1 VATTSEWIQG
11 ARPRTLPAALAPIA
25 VGTGIA
31 IGAGAFDGLRAA
43 LALIVAVALQIAV
56 NYSNDYSDGIRG
68 TDQIRVGPVRLV
80 GQKLAKPHEVKRAA
94 FIFFG
99 LAMISGTILVVLTTQ
114 WWLFAVGA
122 ASITAAWFYTG
133 GSRPYGYAGFGE
145 LFVFLF
151 FGIVPVMGT
160 AYVQTLQLSPLAL
173 WAGVGVGSLAC
184 SILITNNVRDIPG
197 DLKHNKLTLA
207 VRLGDRNTRRLF
219 YVSLIIGFV
228 VPVAVATFV
237 TPFALLALIAAPLAV
252 GPVRLISTGVQ
263 GPALIPV
270 LKLTGLILLVYGL
283 GFGSGLALG
292 G

>member
-1 VATTSEWIQG
+1 MATTSEWIQG

>member
-31 IGAGAFDGLRAA
+31 IGAGAFNWLRAA
-43 LALIVAVALQIAV
+43 LALVVAISLQIAV

-68 TDQIRVGPVRLV
+68 TDHIRVGPVRLV
-80 GQKLAKPHEVKRAA
+80 GQNLARPHEVKRAA
-94 FIFFG
+94 FVFFA
-99 LAMISGTILVVLTTQ
+99 LAMISGTILVILTTQ

-145 LFVFLF
+145 LFVFIF

-160 AYVQTLQLSPLAL
+160 VYVQTLQLSPVAM

-184 SILITNNVRDIPG
+184 SILITNNLRDIPS
-197 DLKHNKLTLA
+197 DQKHNKLTLA

-219 YVSLIIGFV
+219 YMSLMLGFTIPV
-228 VPVAVATFV
+228 VMAAFV
-237 TPFALLALIAAPLAV
+237 TPFALLALLALPLAA
-252 GPVRLISTGVQ
+252 GPVRLVHRGAH
-263 GPALIPV
+263 GPKLIPV

-283 GFGSGLALG
+283 AFGVGLALG

>member
-11 ARPRTLPAALAPIA
+11 ARPRTLPAAISPIA

-31 IGAGAFDGLRAA
+31 ASAGAFNGFRAL
-43 LALIVAVALQIAV
+43 LALIVAVALQVGV

-80 GQKLAKPHEVKRAA
+80 GQKLAKPHEVKRVA
-94 FIFFG
+94 FAFFG
-99 LAMISGTILVVLTTQ
+99 IAMLVGALLVVVTSQ

-122 ASITAAWFYTG
+122 ASIAAAWFYTG

-145 LFVFLF
+145 LFVFVF

-160 AYVQTLQLSPLAL
+160 AYVQTLELTPLAF
-173 WAGVGVGSLAC
+173 WSGVGVGSLAC
-184 SILITNNVRDIPG
+184 SILIANNLRDIPS
-197 DLKHNKLTLA
+197 DLAHGKRTLA
-207 VRLGDRNTRRLF
+207 VRLGDQNTRILF
-219 YVSLIIGFV
+219 YASLVAGFAVPIG
-228 VPVAVATFV
+228 VAVIV
-237 TPFALLALIAAPLAV
+237 TPFALLALLAVPLAA
-252 GPVRLISTGVQ
+252 GPVRLVAHHAQ

-270 LKLTGLILLVYGL
+270 LKLTGLVLLVYGL
-283 GFGSGLALG
+283 GLGVGLSLG